1 MPNRFCGEVSGSL
14 TKSGELCK
22 FILPEGED
30 FCQHHSADKS
40 RQQEIL
46 AKGQKAIKE
55 AKIPNVETRDFK
67 SVDDCLRVRAKV
79 VEILC
84 KDKVVDFRRLDMIL
98 KAATGAS
105 GDHATKAQEEQNRL
119 LLMLDG
125 HGAGLAVLQRLHDAP
140 VRVLPGRKRV
150 LDLKLNDIDVTPI
163 EKEQDAS

>member
-1 MPNRFCGEVSGSL
+1 MPNRFCGDVSGSL
-14 TKSGELCK
+14 TKAGELCK

-30 FCQHHSADKS
+30 FCQHHSADKT
-40 RQQEIL
+40 RQQATIE
-46 AKGQKAIKE
+46 KCNKALRE
-55 AKIPNVETRDFK
+55 AKIPNVETRGFQ
-67 SVDDCLRVRAKV
+67 SPDDCLRVRAKV

-140 VRVLPGRKRV
+140 VRVLPGRKRM
-150 LDLKLNDIDVTPI
+150 LDLKLNDIDVTPTSQ
-163 EKEQDAS
+163 EAS